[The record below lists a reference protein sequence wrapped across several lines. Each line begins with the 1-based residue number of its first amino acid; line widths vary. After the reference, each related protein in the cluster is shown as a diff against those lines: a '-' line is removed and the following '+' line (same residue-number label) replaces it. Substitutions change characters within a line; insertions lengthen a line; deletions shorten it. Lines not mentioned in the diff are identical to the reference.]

1 MGTLLLTT
9 YLKKI
14 IERFDVIIHLPLKTI
29 NVFYVFLK
37 KDQAKY
43 NTRKQMN
50 RKCKNLSYIFRLQW
64 ARTEIYRSSSLLI
77 LTWWRNIRIQR
88 KANYD
93 IMPPVFPSFVD
104 FIVYS
109 DISWQSRGWKS
120 QDSNSSH
127 ALPLDI
133 EMCSNP
139 LKFYNLQCLLNFCME
154 VTCATN
160 FTVYTWE

>member
-50 RKCKNLSYIFRLQW
+50 RKCKNLSYIFRLQ
-64 ARTEIYRSSSLLI
+64 
-77 LTWWRNIRIQR
+77 
-88 KANYD
+88 
-93 IMPPVFPSFVD
+93 
-104 FIVYS
+104 
-109 DISWQSRGWKS
+109 
-120 QDSNSSH
+120 
-127 ALPLDI
+127 
-133 EMCSNP
+133 
-139 LKFYNLQCLLNFCME
+139 
-154 VTCATN
+154 
-160 FTVYTWE
+160 